1 MRAQDFT
8 DTTSL
13 FEIDMSPSNLER
25 LASGI
30 TANVG
35 MEFEMVMPDI
45 LEPYE
50 EPEQE
55 ADYDM
60 DERANSIDDIIGFFN
75 NSDYNSRAEILDL
88 KERLQS
94 KYDEWFEEHALEQ
107 WEENR
112 GTIIEEYIDGEEFDT
127 PEEREERIEELEDG
141 STRESRRLRDRFI
154 DDYRGENYGENE
166 RDWLK
171 EAGLDHMS
179 DIENRYNITWPYWT
193 TSEDEDRSEWSDEIA
208 DDIAELLAPYVK
220 PFGVTRYS
228 KLKDYATQYAI
239 AQDGSID
246 VGKDPSAVQ
255 LEIVSPYMPL
265 DQMTK
270 QFVNIRQ
277 FAKTYNC
284 TTNESTGLHINVS
297 LPNRSRSSL
306 DYMKL
311 VLLLGDRWV
320 LDAYDRLN
328 SKKGQHYAASAF
340 DKIREYALET
350 KPDATLEYLEKISKN
365 FSTLM
370 SQKFQRDLDINLNK
384 YVSANLRATYD
395 FVFIEFRSPGGD
407 WLNEDLGKIAAT
419 VRRFVVA
426 LDAACDPNKYK
437 SEYLKKL
444 YQLLSQALPEQQDSI
459 KYFIQFKNEPD
470 VLKQKLRQLQL
481 GRTVPA
487 GELESIWQVTMP
499 GMGSVQVRARYK
511 NEAIRLA
518 IEQNPELQG
527 YRGFLEV
534 ERISAEQPSDEGQK
548 YEWDVRSRVSP
559 AQATIIAST
568 RAGAISQYLDAYPWV
583 GSNELSAI
591 TATPIRRV

>member
-1 MRAQDFT
+1 MRARDFT
-8 DTTSL
+8 DPVSL
-13 FEIDMSPSNLER
+13 FEIDMSPSNLEQ

-35 MEFEMVMPDI
+35 MEFEMVMPDM

-50 EPEQE
+50 EDDPEP
-55 ADYDM
+55 DYDM
-60 DERANSIDDIIGFFN
+60 DERANSIDDIIEFFY
-75 NSDYNSRAEILDL
+75 NSDYNNYAEIRDL

-94 KYDEWFEEHALEQ
+94 KYDEWFEKHALEQ
-107 WEENR
+107 WGENC

-141 STRESRRLRDRFI
+141 STRESLRLRARFI

-171 EAGLDHMS
+171 EAGLDHMI
-179 DIENRYNITWPYWT
+179 DIESRYNITWPYWT
-193 TSEDEDRSEWSDEIA
+193 TYEDEDRSEWSDEIA
-208 DDIAELLAPYVK
+208 ADIANLLTPYVK
-220 PFGVTRYS
+220 PWRVTDDKNFQNYE
-228 KLKDYATQYAI
+228 TEYAI
-239 AQDGSID
+239 AQDSSID
-246 VGKDPSAVQ
+246 VGNDPSAVQ
-255 LEIVSPYMPL
+255 LEIVSPYMSL

-270 QFVNIRQ
+270 QFDNIRQ
-277 FAKTYNC
+277 FAKRYNC
-284 TTNESTGLHINVS
+284 TTNNSTGLHINVS
-297 LPNRSRSSL
+297 LPNRSRESL

-320 LDAYDRLN
+320 LDAYRRLN
-328 SKKGQHYAASAF
+328 SKKGQQYAASAF
-340 DKIREYALET
+340 DKIREYVLET
-350 KPDATLEYLEKISKN
+350 NPDATLQYLEKISKN

-370 SQKFQRDLDINLNK
+370 SQKFQRDLDINLDK

-407 WLNEDLGKIAAT
+407 WLNEDLGKIAT
-419 VRRFVVA
+419 TIRRFVVA
-426 LDAACDPNKYK
+426 LDAACDLDKYK

-470 VLKQKLRQLQL
+470 VMKQKLRQLQL

-487 GELESIWQVTMP
+487 GELESLWRVTLP
-499 GMGSVQVRARYK
+499 GMVSVHVRARYK

-518 IEQNPELQG
+518 IEQDPELKNYQE
-527 YRGFLEV
+527 YMTA

-548 YEWDVRSRVSP
+548 YEWDVRSRVNS

-568 RAGAISQYLDAYPWV
+568 RADAISQYLDAYPWV
-583 GSNELSAI
+583 GSNALSAI